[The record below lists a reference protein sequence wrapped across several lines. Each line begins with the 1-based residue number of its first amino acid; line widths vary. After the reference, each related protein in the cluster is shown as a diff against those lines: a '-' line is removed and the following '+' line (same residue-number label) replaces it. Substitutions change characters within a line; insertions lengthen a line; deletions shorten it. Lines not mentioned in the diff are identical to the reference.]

1 MSFERIRHR
10 RVGAYGVL
18 RDVDRRTLLTAVPNR
33 AGDLRWGLPGGVLG
47 HGESPEAALSR
58 EVSGMLA
65 DQASALRLHDVV
77 ADVIEPPGSRA
88 LVHTVRLVHHAK
100 ARSRDEPPWRP
111 GAGHRLVPDAELV
124 DLPLLYFAASALGV
138 PASGLVEDI
147 APGAAP
153 SFGNGPVRVQR
164 TAAYAVLIADRRILL
179 AQLSQ
184 SGRWT
189 LPGGGI
195 EFGEQP
201 AAALRREVV
210 LEETELASDQ
220 ERLVG
225 VGGMHATPRSPAG
238 RLEDFHAVRIY
249 FRGEVSLDVE
259 PVVQEVGGSTDA
271 VAWAPVRDL
280 DRIPLAGTVQ
290 EGMAPVRPDLVPHD
304 PTPRGSM

>member
-1 MSFERIRHR
+1 MD
-10 RVGAYGVL
+10 G
-18 RDVDRRTLLTAVPNR
+18 RTLLTAVPNR

-65 DQASALRLHDVV
+65 DPASALRLHDVV

-88 LVHTVRLVHHAK
+88 VVHTVRLVHHAE
-100 ARSRDEPPWRP
+100 ARSQDKPPWRP
-111 GAGHRLVPDAELV
+111 GPGYRFVPDAELV
-124 DLPLLYFAASALGV
+124 GLPLLDFAASALGV
-138 PASGLVEDI
+138 PTSGLVEDI
-147 APGAAP
+147 VPGAVS
-153 SFGNGPVRVQR
+153 SFGDGPVRVQR

-179 AQLSQ
+179 TRLSQ

-201 AAALRREVV
+201 AAALRREV
-210 LEETELASDQ
+210 LEETGLASDR

-225 VGGMHATPRSPAG
+225 LGGMHATLRSPAG
-238 RLEDFHAVRIY
+238 RLEDFHAVRVY
-249 FRGEVSLDVE
+249 FRGEVPLDIE

-271 VAWAPVRDL
+271 VAWVPVRDL
-280 DRIPLAGTVQ
+280 DRMPLAGTVH
-290 EGMAPVRPDLVPHD
+290 EGMALVRPDLVPHGSA
-304 PTPRGSM
+304 PRGSM